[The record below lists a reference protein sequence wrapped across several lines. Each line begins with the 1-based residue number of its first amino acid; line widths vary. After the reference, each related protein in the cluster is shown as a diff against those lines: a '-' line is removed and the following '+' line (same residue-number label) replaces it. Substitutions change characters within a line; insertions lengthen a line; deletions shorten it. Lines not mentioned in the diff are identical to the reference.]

1 ETFSKRNEVNQI
13 LLGAQPEE
21 LEPFRER
28 FAATLGFLGA
38 NVYEGGRIER
48 WETVKKA
55 QGHVADDIT
64 HIAVHD
70 AARPGASKK
79 LLDRIFEAA
88 ASLPAVVPGLEVR
101 STIKRV
107 SAEVDSVGPAEDDG
121 IADAMELLN
130 RSQETFT
137 SAVGSLKTVRELRA
151 QGDGVVL
158 AAPDRGRVTV
168 APEVTR
174 DRDSWRRLVVL
185 AAHAVAEV
193 KRPLVQDGS
202 ADPILIPDLQNPVAV
217 RGVAAQTARAGVA
230 AATNLRA
237 PVMVQTSEGAVK
249 HAGFGNIASI
259 VRRLAEE
266 APVPVAL
273 HMDHGKSIEVAR
285 EAVEAGYTS
294 VMIDTSR
301 LPLAEN
307 IAATR
312 EIVEYAHDR
321 DVQVEAE
328 IGQLA
333 GIEDLGEVP
342 AEATFTVPEEAVRF
356 VAETGVDSLTITI
369 GTSHGAFKFKGEPRL
384 DFDRLAAIAKLIDN
398 PIVLHG
404 ASAVRAEDVAFAEQY
419 GARLP
424 KAKGIPEE
432 FIKRAISLC
441 VAKINTDSDLRLAAL
456 ARMRQVLTERPDIFN
471 LYELMGEVEDATR
484 AAVEARIRLFG
495 SEGKAAQD

>member
-1 ETFSKRNEVNQI
+1 MLVNP
-13 LLGAQPEE
+13 LKYLRAGHADGW
-21 LEPFRER
+21 
-28 FAATLGFLGA
+28 AVGGF
-38 NVYEGGRIER
+38 NVYN
-48 WETVKKA
+48 
-55 QGHVADDIT
+55 
-64 HIAVHD
+64 
-70 AARPGASKK
+70 
-79 LLDRIFEAA
+79 
-88 ASLPAVVPGLEVR
+88 LE
-101 STIKRV
+101 S
-107 SAEVDSVGPAEDDG
+107 
-121 IADAMELLN
+121 
-130 RSQETFT
+130 
-137 SAVGSLKTVRELRA
+137 
-151 QGDGVVL
+151 
-158 AAPDRGRVTV
+158 
-168 APEVTR
+168 
-174 DRDSWRRLVVL
+174 
-185 AAHAVAEV
+185 
-193 KRPLVQDGS
+193 
-202 ADPILIPDLQNPVAV
+202 
-217 RGVAAQTARAGVA
+217 ARAVVA

-259 VRRLAEE
+259 VRRLAGE

-301 LPLAEN
+301 LPLEEN

-342 AEATFTVPEEAVRF
+342 AEATYTVPEEAVRF
-356 VAETGVDSLTITI
+356 VVETGVDSLTITI

-384 DFDRLAAIAKLIDN
+384 DFDRLTKIAALIKN

-404 ASAVRAEDVAFAEQY
+404 ASAVREEDVAFAEQY

-432 FIKRAISLC
+432 FIKRVISLG

-456 ARMRQVLTERPDIFN
+456 GRMRKLLTERPDIFN

-495 SEGKAAQD
+495 GEGKAAPRGAAK